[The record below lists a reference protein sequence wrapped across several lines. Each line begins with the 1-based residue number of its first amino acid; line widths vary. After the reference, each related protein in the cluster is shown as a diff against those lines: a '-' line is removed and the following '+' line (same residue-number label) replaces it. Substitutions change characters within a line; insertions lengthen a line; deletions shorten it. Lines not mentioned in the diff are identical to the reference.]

1 MRPVVLIVDD
11 DPAILFSISGY
22 LSNMKFRT
30 ETAPNLKE
38 AKKLMADNMADAII
52 LDMQLPD
59 GNGIVWIPEL
69 RKRFPSLAIIMITGA
84 GDIPMAVEA
93 MQKGADN
100 FLTKPVDLNELEVF
114 LDKSLELNSLRRNSL
129 NEKRLQKTVSPFW
142 GETGSMNHVKKL
154 VNIAAG
160 SDSPILL
167 LGETGTGKGV
177 LAQWIHNQSRQSKAA
192 FVEINCTCLKGELLS
207 SELFGH
213 RKGAFTSA
221 IDDKQGLVEVAHGG
235 TLFLDEIGDL
245 DMETQTQLL
254 KVIEEKR
261 FRRLGDVE
269 VRKSDFRLLCATNR
283 DLVKDVEDKKF
294 RQDLFYRINVFPV
307 EIPPV
312 RDRKE
317 DIEPLIMYLLKQH
330 GRDTKSLS
338 PSLKR
343 LLGKYSWPGNIRE
356 MRNVLERAILL
367 AGDTDLA
374 PEHFPGI
381 HSNGFKTP
389 EFSVVSRLEHV
400 EADHIRKI
408 MGECS
413 DDTERAANVL
423 GISRASLYRK
433 IQKYQLKA

>member
-114 LDKSLELNSLRRNSL
+114 LDKSLELNSLRRNSI

-160 SDSPILL
+160 SDSP
-167 LGETGTGKGV
+167 
-177 LAQWIHNQSRQSKAA
+177 
-192 FVEINCTCLKGELLS
+192 
-207 SELFGH
+207 
-213 RKGAFTSA
+213 
-221 IDDKQGLVEVAHGG
+221 
-235 TLFLDEIGDL
+235 
-245 DMETQTQLL
+245 
-254 KVIEEKR
+254 
-261 FRRLGDVE
+261 
-269 VRKSDFRLLCATNR
+269 NR
-283 DLVKDVEDKKF
+283 AG
-294 RQDLFYRINVFPV
+294 
-307 EIPPV
+307 
-312 RDRKE
+312 
-317 DIEPLIMYLLKQH
+317 
-330 GRDTKSLS
+330 GRD
-338 PSLKR
+338 P
-343 LLGKYSWPGNIRE
+343 
-356 MRNVLERAILL
+356 
-367 AGDTDLA
+367 
-374 PEHFPGI
+374 
-381 HSNGFKTP
+381 
-389 EFSVVSRLEHV
+389 
-400 EADHIRKI
+400 
-408 MGECS
+408 
-413 DDTERAANVL
+413 
-423 GISRASLYRK
+423 
-433 IQKYQLKA
+433 

>member
-1 MRPVVLIVDD
+1 MRPVVTIVDD
-11 DPAILFSISGY
+11 DPSILFSISGY
-22 LSNMKFRT
+22 LNNLKFRT

-38 AKKLMADNMADAII
+38 AKKLMAAGTADAVI

-59 GNGIVWIPEL
+59 GNGIEWIPEL

-93 MQKGADN
+93 MQKGADT
-100 FLTKPVDLNELEVF
+100 FLTKPIDLNELEVF
-114 LDKSLELNSLRRNSL
+114 LDKSLELNSLRRSSL
-129 NEKRLQKTVSPFW
+129 NEKRLQKTISPFW
-142 GETGSMNHVKKL
+142 GETGAMNHVKKL
-154 VNIAAG
+154 VDIAAG
-160 SDSPILL
+160 SNSPILL

-177 LAQWIHNQSRQSKAA
+177 LAHWIHNHSRQSNAA
-192 FVEINCTCLKGELLS
+192 FVEINCTSLKGELLS

-221 IDDKQGLVEVAHGG
+221 VDDKQGLIEVAHRG

-245 DMETQTQLL
+245 DFEIQTQLL
-254 KVIEEKR
+254 KVIEEKQ

-269 VRKSDFRLLCATNR
+269 TRKSDFRLLCATNR

-312 RDRKE
+312 RERRE
-317 DIEPLIMYLLKQH
+317 DIEPMILYLLKQQ
-330 GRDTKSLS
+330 GREMKSLR
-338 PSLKR
+338 PALLR

-356 MRNVLERAILL
+356 MRNVLERALLL
-367 AGDTDLA
+367 AGDQDLV

-381 HSNGFKTP
+381 YSNGFKPP
-389 EFSVVSRLEHV
+389 ETVAAAQLESV
-400 EADHIRKI
+400 EANHIRKI
-408 MGECS
+408 LGACS
-413 DDTERAANVL
+413 DDTERAAKIL

-433 IQKYQLKA
+433 IQKHQLKS